1 MTLREVLGD
10 DVRRIHEQV
19 DALLDREDAILALFN
34 GDRVVSYALGF
45 GVSASQLEFLSVDL
59 ERALNNLVGRRPT
72 NGKEKR
78 RRREGNQ
85 SSRSCDGV
93 NGDSYGPIDRVLRL
107 ANKTA

>member
-1 MTLREVLGD
+1 MTLREMLGD

-45 GVSASQLEFLSVDL
+45 GASASQLEFLSVDL

-72 NGKEKR
+72 NGKGR
-78 RRREGNQ
+78 RRHRDGNQ
-85 SSRSCDGV
+85 SSRSSAGV
-93 NGDSYGPIDRVLRL
+93 NGDGYGPIDRVLRL